1 MIITY
6 FCALNKC
13 SAACFFK
20 KVNLKFIILT
30 EEEYELSLFFSFYG
44 SSVSTLVAKDFKR
57 KSNNNNIFSPS
68 SYAGELRYAN

>member
-6 FCALNKC
+6 FCALSEC

-30 EEEYELSLFFSFYG
+30 KEEYELLSLFFSFYS
-44 SSVSTLVAKDFKR
+44 SSVSTLMAKDFKR
-57 KSNNNNIFSPS
+57 KSNNNNIFPPLHMQES
-68 SYAGELRYAN
+68 